1 MGKPLK
7 PPVGAANLGGAALA
21 APMGKDLELG
31 VVVSYASGTH
41 TATVRTHS
49 GRPLQNVP
57 RIKQGPGDFDN
68 LPTGITVVI
77 TWGLGF
83 AAILGVIDDVGMPQA
98 AIPSMSLT
106 GVDGVGSAD
115 PTQTTR
121 GTNTYAPPNAP
132 IDTGPGDWSR
142 VGKLGEHFALLEGGV
157 ALMGSPTAQV
167 RSIGS
172 SGTLQTVARQV
183 QQFTDF
189 GRVSVE
195 NREGKTSLVM
205 RAGSNQSTETGM
217 DEQHWTIRFD
227 LGATGDVM
235 DFRVSDP
242 EGKTLFRLHAG
253 SDGRVQL
260 YGDGGV
266 DISSGEQGTAEH
278 RGDVAGSKT
287 TKIGGNRIQEIGG
300 SSTTTIDQASTTTI
314 AGDETTSISGSMAK
328 LVVGDR
334 VLGVGGSE
342 TTAIGESREITV
354 GANDA
359 LTVKDAWSVTCVK
372 ATVTARGPV
381 TITSQQRTRV
391 DGSMIVLGKN
401 GKHPLPKFD
410 VFLSDLQHF
419 LSDLLSAIGAL
430 APSNPFSLAIALGK
444 ISIFAAKVG
453 VKAPY
458 ISNKVKND

>member
-1 MGKPLK
+1 
-7 PPVGAANLGGAALA
+7 
-21 APMGKDLELG
+21 MGKDLELG

-57 RIKQGPGDFDN
+57 RIKQGPGDFDH
-68 LPTGITVVI
+68 LPTGTTVVI

-132 IDTGPGDWSR
+132 VDMGPGDWSR

-167 RSIGS
+167 RSIGP

-195 NREGKTSLVM
+195 NREGKTSLIM

-227 LGATGDVM
+227 LGAAGDVM
-235 DFRVSDP
+235 DFRISDP

-266 DISSGEQGTAEH
+266 DISSGGQGAAEH

-287 TKIGGNRIQEIGG
+287 TKIGGDYVQEIGG
-300 SSTTTIDQASTTTI
+300 SSTTTIDQSSSTTISGDATRSINGAST
-314 AGDETTSISGSMAK
+314 E

-334 VLGVGGSE
+334 TAGVGGGDTVVVGE
-342 TTAIGESREITV
+342 KRDTTI
-354 GANDA
+354 GANDT
-359 LTVKDAWSVTCVK
+359 LKVEGAWSVACVK
-372 ATVTARGPV
+372 GAIESRGPV
-381 TITSQQRTRV
+381 AITSQQRARL
-391 DGSMIVLGKN
+391 DGASIVLGEH
-401 GKHPLPKFD
+401 GAHPLPKFD
-410 VFLSDLQHF
+410 VFLTDLQVF
-419 LSDLLSAIGAL
+419 LTDLLSAISALTPSSPFAL
-430 APSNPFSLAIALGK
+430 AAAVGK
-444 ISIFAAKVG
+444 ISAFAAKVG
-453 VKAPY
+453 VKVPY
-458 ISNKVKND
+458 TSNKVKND

>member
-1 MGKPLK
+1 M
-7 PPVGAANLGGAALA
+7 AM
-21 APMGKDLELG
+21 PMGKDLELG

-57 RIKQGPGDFDN
+57 RIKQGPGDFDH
-68 LPTGITVVI
+68 LPTGTTVVI

-83 AAILGVIDDVGMPQA
+83 AAILGVIDDVGMPQT

-132 IDTGPGDWSR
+132 VDMGPGDWSR

-167 RSIGS
+167 RSIGP

-189 GRVSVE
+189 GRVSIE

-217 DEQHWTIRFD
+217 DEQHWTIRLD
-227 LGATGDVM
+227 LGAAGDIL
-235 DFRVSDP
+235 DFRISDP

-266 DISSGEQGTAEH
+266 DISSGNQGTAE
-278 RGDVAGSKT
+278 RRDDVAGSKAT
-287 TKIGGNRIQEIGG
+287 TIEGSETRAVTGNRTITVDG
-300 SSTTTIDQASTTTI
+300 SASTTV
-314 AGDETTSISGSMAK
+314 AGDAMYSVGRNATDLA
-328 LVVGDR
+328 VGDR
-334 VLGVGGSE
+334 TFGTGGVETHVVGGKRD
-342 TTAIGESREITV
+342 TTV
-354 GANDA
+354 GADDMLSTEGN
-359 LTVKDAWSVTCVK
+359 WSVTCQR
-372 ATVTARGPV
+372 AGAIDAQGAIAITAR
-381 TITSQQRTRV
+381 QRAQL
-391 DGSMIVLGKN
+391 DGSSVVLGAD
-401 GKHPLPKFD
+401 GRHPLPKFD
-410 VFLSDLQHF
+410 VFLADLQGF
-419 LSDLLSAIGAL
+419 LSDLLSAINAL
-430 APSNPFSLAIALGK
+430 TPSNPFALAIAVAK
-444 ISIFAAKVG
+444 ITVFAAKVG
-453 VKAPY
+453 VKLPY
-458 ISNKVKND
+458 TSAKVRND